1 LRTVFAFIGITN
13 VEFIV
18 AEGLQVG
25 PDQRAQGMQRAREA
39 ATGLKA
45 A

>member
-1 LRTVFAFIGITN
+1 LRTVFGFMGVKD

-25 PDQRAQGMQRAREA
+25 PDQRAQGMQRALEA